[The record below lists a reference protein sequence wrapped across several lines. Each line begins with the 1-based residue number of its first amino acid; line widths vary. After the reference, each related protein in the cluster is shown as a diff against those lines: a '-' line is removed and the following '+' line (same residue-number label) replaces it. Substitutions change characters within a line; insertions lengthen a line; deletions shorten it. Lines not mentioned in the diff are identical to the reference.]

1 MLKFAGDPDWRQ
13 YTEAKHSFANGV
25 PLGVD
30 FRMPRTPALF
40 ERKRL
45 GAHECEELRDNHKS
59 VEGYEGKV
67 EQQFEKE
74 IAMSAMVKMS
84 LEEAQRRFGDRLSV
98 ASLGCIPK
106 SDDSVRVVHDGTHG
120 QHVNDSIK
128 VRDGQSYPSGADLEE
143 ALRSLPFATFSL
155 SGDVSRAHRLV
166 KVREADWARQGCRA
180 RRHGDVYLNTVGT
193 FGISSASYWWFRLMS
208 GLGRLLYDCHGKGET
223 TLLSYVDDLLWLTQ
237 SSDGL
242 LRILNSSARRAGGP
256 LCMAQVFW
264 RGRAHLDRLLAVH
277 RKAHRWNILEQS

>member
-1 MLKFAGDPDWRQ
+1 MG
-13 YTEAKHSFANGV
+13 
-25 PLGVD
+25 
-30 FRMPRTPALF
+30 
-40 ERKRL
+40 
-45 GAHECEELRDNHKS
+45 
-59 VEGYEGKV
+59 
-67 EQQFEKE
+67 
-74 IAMSAMVKMS
+74 AMVKMS
-84 LEEAQRRFGDRLSV
+84 LDEAQRRFGDRLSV

-143 ALRSLPFATFSL
+143 AMQSLPFATFSL

-166 KVREADWARQGCRA
+166 KVREEDWARQSCRA

-242 LRILNSSARRAGGP
+242 LRILASILLLTALGVPFAWHKFSGGGEHSWIGYSLCIARRTVGIS
-256 LCMAQVFW
+256 LS
-264 RGRAHLDRLLAVH
+264 RAEWVIGWIRKTRSDGLVRVGTLDRF
-277 RKAHRWNILEQS
+277 